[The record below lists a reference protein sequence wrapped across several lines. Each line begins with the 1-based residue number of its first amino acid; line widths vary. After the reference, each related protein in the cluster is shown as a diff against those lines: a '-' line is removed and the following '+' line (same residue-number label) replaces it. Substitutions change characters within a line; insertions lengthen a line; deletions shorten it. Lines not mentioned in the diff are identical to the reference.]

1 MSNRGVTRREFG
13 VVAAGALG
21 SFALGGA
28 CHLKLPAGSIEEGR
42 LKARPVAGVRTTA
55 QGTTT
60 LGLESAR
67 DAILQMPSK
76 VPAGPV
82 PLMVLLHGA
91 GGAGER
97 ILRRLG
103 GAAETAGVAILAP
116 DSRGQTWDAIRGSFD
131 DDVTYLDRALQK
143 VFQIVAVDPARL
155 AVGGFSDGA
164 TYALSLGLINGDLFP
179 RIVAFSPGFIVDG
192 TTNGRP
198 RFFISH
204 GTADPILPIGRCSR
218 PIVQLLRSRGYDVT
232 FREFNGEH
240 EVPERIATEGM
251 GWVAK

>member
-28 CHLKLPAGSIEEGR
+28 CHLKLPAGSIDEGR
-42 LKARPVAGVRTTA
+42 LKARPVAGARTTA
-55 QGTTT
+55 HGTTT
-60 LGLESAR
+60 LGLEPSR

-131 DDVTYLDRALQK
+131 DDVAYLDRALQK

-155 AVGGFSDGA
+155 AIGGFSDGA

-179 RIVAFSPGFIVDG
+179 RVVAFSPGFIVDG

-198 RFFISH
+198 RLFISH

-240 EVPERIATEGM
+240 EVPEAIATEGM